1 MFLNKQ
7 QFSEEIK
14 GEIKKYL
21 ETKDNENMII
31 QNLQDAAKAV
41 LRGKFIVVQSY
52 LKTQEIL
59 NKQPNFTSK
68 ATKARRKKKQ
78 KSKLSRRKQ
87 IKKITSGIN
96 EPGKG
101 KQQQRSM

>member
-21 ETKDNENMII
+21 ETNDSENTMI

-52 LKTQEIL
+52 LKIQEIL
-59 NKQPNFTSK
+59 NKQPNFT
-68 ATKARRKKKQ
+68 TRARRKKTEIQTQQ
-78 KSKLSRRKQ
+78 KERN
-87 IKKITSGIN
+87 KKDHIRN
-96 EPGKG
+96 K
-101 KQQQRSM
+101 

>member
-21 ETKDNENMII
+21 ETNDSENTMI

-52 LKTQEIL
+52 LKIQEIL
-59 NKQPNFTSK
+59 NKQPNFT
-68 ATKARRKKKQ
+68 TRARRKKQ
-78 KSKLSRRKQ
+78 KSKLSRRKE
-87 IKKITSGIN
+87 IKKITSEIN
-96 EPGKG
+96 KPRKG
-101 KQQQRSM
+101 KQQQRSI

>member
-21 ETKDNENMII
+21 ETNDSENTMI

-52 LKTQEIL
+52 LKIQEIL
-59 NKQPNFTSK
+59 NKQSNFTSK
-68 ATKARRKKKQ
+68 ATRARRKKQ
-78 KSKLSRRKQ
+78 KSKLSRRKE
-87 IKKITSGIN
+87 IKKITSEIN
-96 EPGKG
+96 KPRKG
-101 KQQQRSM
+101 KQQQRSI

>member
-78 KSKLSRRKQ
+78 KSKLSRKKE

>member
-21 ETKDNENMII
+21 ETNDSENTMI

-52 LKTQEIL
+52 LKIQEIL
-59 NKQPNFTSK
+59 NKQSNFTSK
-68 ATKARRKKKQ
+68 ATRARRKKQ
-78 KSKLSRRKQ
+78 KSKLSRRKE
-87 IKKITSGIN
+87 IKKITSEIN
-96 EPGKG
+96 KPRKG
-101 KQQQRSM
+101 KHQQRSI

>member
-41 LRGKFIVVQSY
+41 LRGKFIA
-52 LKTQEIL
+52 I
-59 NKQPNFTSK
+59 QPYH
-68 ATKARRKKKQ
+68 KKEEKH
-78 KSKLSRRKQ
+78 
-87 IKKITSGIN
+87 
-96 EPGKG
+96 
-101 KQQQRSM
+101 